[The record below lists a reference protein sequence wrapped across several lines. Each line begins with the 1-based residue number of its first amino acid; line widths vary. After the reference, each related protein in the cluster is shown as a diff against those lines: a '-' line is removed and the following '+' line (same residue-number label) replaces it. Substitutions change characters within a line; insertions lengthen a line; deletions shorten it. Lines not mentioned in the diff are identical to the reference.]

1 MNRKKSTSEQLMVN
15 ILAKSKQPLTLNEIV
30 SEILSINPSALSGNT
45 PCKSLYSVIYR
56 REKRRAEVLEG
67 SGRMS
72 KVGPLKVI
80 AYFGDAMGDFPKQ
93 SEKDFGETNFIL
105 PNPMYGKW

>member
-1 MNRKKSTSEQLMVN
+1 MEHKRRVTFHALQPTQENLLDLGVLSPNDLFLLRENKSDT
-15 ILAKSKQPLTLNEIV
+15 KQ
-30 SEILSINPSALSGNT
+30 
-45 PCKSLYSVIYR
+45 
-56 REKRRAEVLEG
+56 KRRAEVLEG

-72 KVGPLKVI
+72 KIGPLKVI

-93 SEKDFGETNFIL
+93 AEKDFGETNFIL